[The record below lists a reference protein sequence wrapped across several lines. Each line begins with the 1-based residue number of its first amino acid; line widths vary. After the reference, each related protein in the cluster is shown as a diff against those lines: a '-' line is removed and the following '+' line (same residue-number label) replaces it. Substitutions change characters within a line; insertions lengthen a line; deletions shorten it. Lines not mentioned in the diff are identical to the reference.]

1 MSAKRRKRIQ
11 DTGIGLKS
19 RLGARPF
26 INQDGSSNVIYK
38 NAPKGVNSLYSFLIE
53 ISWSLFFLWVT
64 IGYIILNLIFASL
77 YMLIGVEELMTPSN
91 SFIEDFVNAFYFS
104 AQTIT
109 TVGYGA
115 ISPGGVMSGLV
126 SSFEALIGLLS
137 FSFITG
143 LLYGRFSRPRA
154 GVEFSEQLL
163 VRPFKEGKALM
174 FRLMSSRSSIMIEP
188 EVSCT
193 FALHK
198 KNKKGEI
205 TRQFFLMNL
214 DVSKIHYL
222 PSMWTLVHE
231 IKEGSPLFGIDE
243 EKMLTTDFELYVMVK
258 YYDNTYAQ
266 QVYQLRQYSN
276 KDLEINRQFV
286 PSYLYDKEGFLT
298 VDQEDLSKTIPINET

>member
-1 MSAKRRKRIQ
+1 MSVKRRKRIQ

-19 RLGARPF
+19 KKGARPF
-26 INQDGSSNVIYK
+26 INQDGSSNVVFK
-38 NAPKGVNSLYSFLIE
+38 NAPRGVNSLYSFLIE
-53 ISWSLFFLWVT
+53 ISWGLFFLWVT
-64 IGYIILNLIFASL
+64 IGYIALNIVFASL
-77 YMLIGVEELMTPSN
+77 YMLVGVEELMTPSD
-91 SFIEDFVNAFYFS
+91 SFLEDFVNAFYFS

-115 ISPGGVMSGLV
+115 ISPGGVMSGLI

-188 EVSCT
+188 EVNCT
-193 FALHK
+193 CALHK

-205 TRQFFLMNL
+205 TRQFFQVKL
-214 DVSKIHYL
+214 DISKIHYL

-231 IKEGSPLFGIDE
+231 IEESSPLYGIEE
-243 EKMLTTDFELYVMVK
+243 EKLPTTDFEIYIMVK
-258 YYDNTYAQ
+258 YYDNAYAQ

-276 KDLEINRQFV
+276 EDLELNRQFV
-286 PSYLYDKEGFLT
+286 QSYQYDEHGYLL
-298 VDQEDLSKTIPINET
+298 VDHEDLSRTIPINET